1 MNPTNEKHAALLAV
15 RAMLCNNPLPESRHI
30 ALELRRCL
38 EAVVYEKIL
47 AYGDRIPLNVKKTW
61 QPPQA
66 FKALLLFEPNA
77 DKTKVVRYAR
87 QSNPGVASQ
96 GSFKKLG
103 TDRRPSTRWLTTTY
117 NKLGHYLHAKWPFET
132 KVEKATDA
140 AQKYLRDEKY
150 FREVEAHLTR
160 LVDCQFTSTFAQV
173 IEFVC
178 TECDSTIALNAKALE
193 KLNEVA
199 CQNRDCGCSYFVIK
213 DYDKFHFELDAH
225 SAECTECQEQ
235 IQIPTVKLNTGYKF
249 VCKKCQIH
257 FQVTEPAWEFEKI
270 KS

>member
-1 MNPTNEKHAALLAV
+1 MNPTNEKHAALLAA
-15 RAMLCNNPLPESRHI
+15 RAMLCNNPVPESRHI

-47 AYGDRIPLNVKKTW
+47 AYGDRIPLNVKKSW

-77 DKTKVVRYAR
+77 DRTKVVRYAR
-87 QSNPGVASQ
+87 QSTLGVASK
-96 GSFKKLG
+96 GPFKTLG
-103 TDRRPSTRWLTTTY
+103 TDRRPSTRWLTKTY

-132 KVEKATDA
+132 KAEKVTDA
-140 AQKYLRDEKY
+140 TQKY
-150 FREVEAHLTR
+150 FREVEAHLTL
-160 LVDCQFTSTFAQV
+160 LVDCQFTSTIAQV

-178 TECDSTIALNAKALE
+178 TECDSTIRLNAKALE
-193 KLNEVA
+193 KLNEVE

-213 DYDKFHFELDAH
+213 NDDKFRFELDAH
-225 SAECTECQEQ
+225 SAECTDCQEQ

-249 VCKKCQIH
+249 VCKKCQIQ
-257 FQVTEPAWEFEKI
+257 FQVTEPKWEFEKI